1 MAEPQNGSLSDL
13 VGMDGPKFRVD
24 KPSLPKIEA
33 LLSGPGQ
40 VREGYVTAE
49 QAFPAFAEQRAEEA
63 RLTQEVGLAD
73 VAVKGAELEQKRQA
87 AEQKGALVRKQK
99 EELQQLPE
107 AQQLKQK
114 REQFANLTFVPT
126 RDNAEDLAKL
136 FSLIGVIGVAIGG
149 RGRGAALQAMTSM
162 NGMLDGYRRGRA
174 DLYKQ
179 QLGEFD
185 RSLKTMQQQIG
196 TLEKQLAEAVKL
208 KALDREAGELAIDA
222 ALASADSPLLKAIA
236 ARQGPV
242 AALNHVRNVGKDF
255 TTLIN
260 LKNQQ
265 QQRADNIKARED
277 AARQQREFLQDQQRR
292 QQQFQ
297 RDLQASQQAF
307 QTSRGN
313 LQVVQTAQGPRVMDI
328 SQLPRATPEELA
340 NAIPFKAAGKL
351 SGGLKPDA
359 KERNAYIADN
369 VLLADINDMRKD
381 LQKPS
386 LQKLIKDYRVE
397 AFLTEEGKVLNQ
409 LISSG
414 IPNELQVFLTK
425 VRDVRNNYYLDK
437 SGKAVTG
444 GEALRNYGTVP
455 QPGDS
460 AEAILNKFDSLSAR
474 VNRTIDIRKQMYG
487 LPQINVKAGDAT
499 GVNQGDEIPLRF
511 NTEADVEAANL
522 DPGTLVIVGNR
533 RGRVQ
538 AK

>member
-1 MAEPQNGSLSDL
+1 MAEPQNGSLNDL
-13 VGMDGPKFRVD
+13 VGMGGPKFRLN
-24 KPSLPKIEA
+24 KPDLPKTEA
-33 LLSGPGQ
+33 LFAGPAQ
-40 VREGYVTAE
+40 AREGFVTAE
-49 QAFPAFAEQRAEEA
+49 QAAPALAEQRAEEA
-63 RLTQEVGLAD
+63 RLTQEVGQAD
-73 VAVKGAELEQKRQA
+73 VAIEAAKLERDRIK
-87 AEQKGALVRKQK
+87 AEQKGALVKKQK
-99 EELQQLPE
+99 EELALLPE

-114 REQFANLTFVPT
+114 REQFTNLTFVPT

-162 NGMLDGYRRGRA
+162 NGMLEGYRRGRA

-185 RSLKTMQQQIG
+185 RSLKTIQQQIS
-196 TLEKQLAEAVKL
+196 TLEKQLTEAVKL

-222 ALASADSPLLKAIA
+222 AIASADSPLLKAIA
-236 ARQGPV
+236 AKQGPV
-242 AALNHVRNVGKDF
+242 AALAHVRATGKDF
-255 TTLIN
+255 NTLIT

-265 QQRADNIKARED
+265 QDRAEQRKARQED
-277 AARQQREFLQDQQRR
+277 QKALRE
-292 QQQFQ
+292 
-297 RDLQASQQAF
+297 F
-307 QTSRGN
+307 QTSERVAREQFQARQSATEAARKN
-313 LQVVQTAQGPRVMDI
+313 LQVVQTPQGPRVMDI
-328 SQLPRATPEELA
+328 SQLPRATPDELA
-340 NAIPFKAAGKL
+340 GAIPFKAAGKL

-381 LQKPS
+381 LQRPS

-460 AEAILNKFDSLSAR
+460 AEAILNKFDSLSSR
-474 VNRTIDIRKQMYG
+474 VNRTIDIRRQMYG

-499 GVNQGDEIPLRF
+499 GVKQGDEIPLRF

-522 DPGTLVIVGNR
+522 EPGTLVIVGNR

-538 AK
+538 AR